1 MIPIVLHHGLCGG
14 GIRLG
19 KVSWPSFRGID
30 KALDGAG
37 YSVKVTSVH
46 PTAGIE
52 RRAKQLKQ
60 WILDNRKA
68 WDGQPVVLVAHS
80 LGGLDARYML
90 RRLDMA
96 EHVRALL
103 TICTPHRGSPWA
115 DWCVENVG
123 RRLRAMD
130 LINHLGLDIDG
141 VLDVTTERCRQF
153 NADVQD
159 VPGIP
164 YFSIS
169 ASQPWR
175 KMPAFSLVSWR
186 VISKIDGPNDGLVS
200 VKSAHW
206 GQHLATW
213 RADHWHSVNKRLS
226 REALKVGD
234 ISPNYLAAVR
244 AIAPLPAD

>member
-1 MIPIVLHHGLCGG
+1 V
-14 GIRLG
+14 
-19 KVSWPSFRGID
+19 
-30 KALDGAG
+30 KASA
-37 YSVKVTSVH
+37 VH

-52 RRAKQLKQ
+52 RRAKELKQ
-60 WILDNRKA
+60 WILDHRKT
-68 WDGQPVVLVAHS
+68 WDAEPIVLVAHS

-96 EHVRALL
+96 KHVRALL
-103 TICTPHRGSPWA
+103 TVSTPHRGSPWA

-130 LINHLGLDIDG
+130 LVAQLGLDIEG
-141 VLDVTTERCRQF
+141 VLDVTTERCRKF
-153 NADVQD
+153 NADVKD
-159 VPGIP
+159 VPGVP
-164 YFSIS
+164 YFSVS

-200 VKSAHW
+200 VKSARW
-206 GQHLATW
+206 GEHLATW
-213 RADHWHSVNKRLS
+213 QADHWHSINRRLS
-226 REALKVGD
+226 REAMKVGD
-234 ISPNYLAAVR
+234 ISPNYLAAVS

>member
-1 MIPIVLHHGLCGG
+1 MRI
-14 GIRLG
+14 G
-19 KVSWPSFRGID
+19 KMNWPSFRGID
-30 KALDGAG
+30 RTLACAG
-37 YSVKVTSVH
+37 YCVNITSVH
-46 PTAGIE
+46 PTAGVE

-60 WILDNRKA
+60 WMLDNRKS
-68 WDGQPVVLVAHS
+68 WNSQPVVLVAHS

-96 EHVRALL
+96 KHVRALV

-130 LINHLGLDIDG
+130 LIDHLGLDMEG

-153 NADVQD
+153 NAEVHD

-175 KMPAFSLVSWR
+175 KMPAFSLVPWR

-200 VKSAHW
+200 VKSARW
-206 GQHLATW
+206 GKHLETW
-213 RADHWHSVNKRLS
+213 QADHWHSINKRLS
-226 REALKVGD
+226 REAMKIGD
-234 ISPNYLAAVR
+234 ISPKYLAVLS
-244 AIAPLPAD
+244 AIAPLPAA